1 MLRQLAK
8 VALQAVQPEKMIQ
21 SVRLPR
27 TKQRMFVIG
36 AGKATYG
43 MAVALQR
50 RLGKQIIGG
59 YINVPV
65 VYRKQIGPIIV
76 QPATHPFPNTA
87 TIRATKQIIT
97 LVQSLTQDDVV
108 IGLWSGGGSSLF
120 ALPRTGLTIQHQNS
134 LIKKLMRAGSN
145 IIELNTVRKHLSQV
159 KGGQLASRTQARMIN
174 LMISD
179 VIGDRLDMI
188 ASGPTVADTTTI
200 TQARCIL
207 KKYHVYSKTIDR
219 IISQSETPKQLDP
232 QRISNQLIGSNQLA
246 LKQICRSAKKYH
258 PTILTTTLHGEA
270 RTVARQ
276 LVNQAKKV
284 TRKPTVLLA
293 GGETTVT
300 LRGSG
305 YGGRNQ
311 ELALAALQYLR
322 PGMSLLTL
330 ATDGVDGF
338 TPKPV
343 AGALVHFGQ
352 YQPWLDAYLR
362 NNDSYTAL
370 RKLKALFHT
379 GPTGTNV
386 GDIVMIL
393 VQ

>member
-8 VALQAVQPEKMIQ
+8 VALQAVQPEQMIQ
-21 SVRLPR
+21 SVRLPK

-76 QPATHPFPNTA
+76 QPATHPFPNAA

-134 LIKKLMRAGSN
+134 LIKKLMRAGAN

-159 KGGQLASRTQARMIN
+159 KGGQLAVLTKAKIMS
-174 LMISD
+174 LVISD

-188 ASGPTVADTTTI
+188 ASGPTVADTTII
-200 TQARCIL
+200 TQARFIL
-207 KKYHVYSKTIDR
+207 KKYHVYSKTIDH
-219 IISQSETPKQLDP
+219 IISQSETPKKLDP

-276 LVNQAKKV
+276 LVNQAKKI
-284 TRKPTVLLA
+284 THKPTVLLA